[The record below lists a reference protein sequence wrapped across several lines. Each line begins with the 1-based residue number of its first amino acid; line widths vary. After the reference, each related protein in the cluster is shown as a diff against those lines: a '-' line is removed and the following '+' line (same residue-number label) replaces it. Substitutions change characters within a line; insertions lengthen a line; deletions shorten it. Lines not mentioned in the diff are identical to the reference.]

1 MKIINAG
8 KITKVVA
15 DLCIKANCFL
25 RPDVLAKIKSACKKE
40 TQKKPK
46 KALELIIKNAK
57 IAASEKIAICQD
69 TGLPIVFI
77 EIGQDVKIA
86 GDLKK
91 AIEAGIL
98 QGYKSGNFRESI
110 VRDPL
115 MRSRPSY
122 RGAVIHT
129 EIVKGS
135 RIKVTLMPKGFG
147 CENKSFLKMF
157 LPTAGVKEIKEF
169 VIESV
174 KSAGPDACPPYV
186 VGVGIGGG
194 AEYAS
199 LLAKKALL
207 KRGLSPREAS
217 GIVTDLERDL
227 LNRINKLKI
236 GPMGLGGKF
245 TCLSVNIE
253 TYPTH
258 IAGLPVAVNIS
269 CHALRS
275 ATKIL

>member
-1 MKIINAG
+1 MKIIKAG

-25 RPDVLAKIKSACKKE
+25 RPDVLAKLKSACKKE

-69 TGLPIVFI
+69 TGLPIVFL
-77 EIGQDVKIA
+77 EIGQDIRIK

-98 QGYKSGNFRESI
+98 QGYNKGNFRESI

-135 RIKVTLMPKGFG
+135 RIKITVMPKGFG

-157 LPTAGVKEIKEF
+157 LPTAKVKEIKEF
-169 VIESV
+169 IIESV
-174 KSAGPDACPPYV
+174 KSAGPDACPPYI
-186 VGVGIGGG
+186 VGIGIGG
-194 AEYAS
+194 SADYAC
-199 LLAKKALL
+199 LLAKRALL
-207 KRGLSPREAS
+207 RSVLVS
-217 GIVTDLERDL
+217 GGAARSLEKDL
-227 LNRINKLKI
+227 LKRINKLKI

-253 TYPTH
+253 THPTH

-275 ATKIL
+275 ATKTL

>member
-1 MKIINAG
+1 MKIINSL
-8 KITKVVA
+8 KITKAVT
-15 DLCIKANCFL
+15 DLCIKSNCFL
-25 RPDVLAKIKSACKKE
+25 RPDVLAKVKSAYKIE

-46 KALELIIKNAK
+46 KALEFIIKNAK

-69 TGLPIVFI
+69 TGLPIVFL
-77 EIGQDVKIA
+77 EIGQDIRIK

-110 VRDPL
+110 VSNPL
-115 MRSRPSY
+115 IRSRSSY

-135 RIKVTLMPKGFG
+135 RIKITLMPKGFG
-147 CENKSFLKMF
+147 CENKSFLRMF

-169 VIESV
+169 IIESV
-174 KSAGPDACPPYV
+174 KSAGPDACPPYI
-186 VGVGIGGG
+186 VGIGIGG
-194 AEYAS
+194 SADYAC
-199 LLAKKALL
+199 LLAKRALL
-207 KRGLSPREAS
+207 RSVLVS
-217 GIVTDLERDL
+217 GGAARSLEKDL
-227 LNRINKLKI
+227 LKRINKLKI

-253 TYPTH
+253 THPTH

-275 ATKIL
+275 ATKTL

>member
-1 MKIINAG
+1 MKIIKAG

-25 RPDVLAKIKSACKKE
+25 RPDVLAKLKSACKKE

-69 TGLPIVFI
+69 TGLPIVFL
-77 EIGQDVKIA
+77 EIGQDIRIK

-110 VRDPL
+110 VSNPL
-115 MRSRPSY
+115 IRSRSSY
-122 RGAVIHT
+122 RSAVIHT

-135 RIKVTLMPKGFG
+135 RIKITLMPKGFG

-157 LPTAGVKEIKEF
+157 LPTAKVKEIKEF
-169 VIESV
+169 IIESV
-174 KSAGPDACPPYV
+174 KSAGPDACPPYI
-186 VGVGIGGG
+186 VGIGIGG
-194 AEYAS
+194 SADYAC
-199 LLAKKALL
+199 LLAKRALL
-207 KRGLSPREAS
+207 RSVLVS
-217 GIVTDLERDL
+217 GGAARSLEKDL
-227 LNRINKLKI
+227 LKRINKLKI

-253 TYPTH
+253 THPTH